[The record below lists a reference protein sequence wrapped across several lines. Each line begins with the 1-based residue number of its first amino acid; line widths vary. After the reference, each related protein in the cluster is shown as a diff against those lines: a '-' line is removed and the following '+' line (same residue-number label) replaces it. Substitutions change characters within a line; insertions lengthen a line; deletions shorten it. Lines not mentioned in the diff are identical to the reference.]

1 MFPPIRF
8 LVGPNF
14 MWKKKKNIML
24 IQHNGFKVILHFHSQ
39 ICEISFSYVCKIC
52 ANKVKTFANKFFP
65 V

>member
-1 MFPPIRF
+1 
-8 LVGPNF
+8 
-14 MWKKKKNIML
+14 MWKKKKKKEKKIML

-39 ICEISFSYVCKIC
+39 ICGISFSYVCKIC